1 MKKRGLKAC
10 LWWAVHL
17 GSGADPGFFKEGVV
31 SLRVKGKRPRAKGM
45 GEGGGWRGLG
55 LCLNM

>member
-1 MKKRGLKAC
+1 M
-10 LWWAVHL
+10 HL

-55 LCLNM
+55 LCLNI

>member
-1 MKKRGLKAC
+1 MGKQGRIQ
-10 LWWAVHL
+10 
-17 GSGADPGFFKEGVV
+17 DFFKEGVV
-31 SLRVKGKRPRAKGM
+31 SLRVKGKGPRAKGM